1 MTSHSYTFDPQRDLV
16 LERVIDVPQQLVW
29 RAWTQPEHV
38 KHWFTPAPWITTECE
53 IDLRPG
59 GMFSFVMR
67 SPEGQSFP
75 HIGSFLEIIE
85 NKKLVWTDTLLPGY
99 RPSENPFFTAMILLE
114 AEGLKTKYTALAMH
128 KNEEDRLKHEAMGFR
143 EGWGK
148 CLDQLVDYVK
158 TLKK

>member
-1 MTSHSYTFDPQRDLV
+1 MTLQSHILDPKLDLI
-16 LERVIDVPQQLVW
+16 LERVIDVSKELVW

-38 KHWFTPAPWITTECE
+38 KHWFTPAPWVTTECE

-59 GMFSFVMR
+59 GMFRFVMR

-75 HIGSFLEIIE
+75 HIGCFLEIIE

-114 AEGLKTKYTALAMH
+114 PQGSQTQYTAIAQH
-128 KNEEDRLKHEAMGFR
+128 KNEEDKLKHESMGFR

-148 CLDQLVDYVK
+148 CLDQLISYAT
-158 TLKK
+158 TL

>member
-1 MTSHSYTFDPQRDLV
+1 MTSPSYTFDAKRDLM

-29 RAWTQPEHV
+29 RAWIQPEHV
-38 KHWFTPAPWITTECE
+38 KHWFTPAPWVTTECE

-59 GMFSFVMR
+59 GMFRFVMR
-67 SPEGQSFP
+67 SPEGQNFP
-75 HIGSFLEIIE
+75 HIGCFLEIVE

-114 AEGLKTKYTALAMH
+114 AEGPRTKYTAIAQH
-128 KNEEDRLKHEAMGFR
+128 KNEEDKLKHESMGFR

-158 TLKK
+158 TL